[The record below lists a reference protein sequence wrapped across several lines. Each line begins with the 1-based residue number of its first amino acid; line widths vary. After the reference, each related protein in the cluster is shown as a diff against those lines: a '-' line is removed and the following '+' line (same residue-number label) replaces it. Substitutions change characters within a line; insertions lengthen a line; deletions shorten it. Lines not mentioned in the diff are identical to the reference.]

1 MSWSTYLGFPDGSLG
16 NESACN
22 RGEAD
27 AALIPCS
34 GRSPRGRNGNP
45 LQYAH
50 LESPINRGTWWAT
63 LHRVARIQT
72 RLSWATKLCLC
83 SIAES
88 VGQEVF
94 IVFVA
99 RLGAPRVV
107 PAVKNLPANT
117 GALRDTGSIPGL
129 GRSLGGD
136 HGNPLQ
142 YSLLE
147 SLVGRLWAPRAV
159 QAVKNLPAN
168 VGDLGDTGSIPGSGR
183 SLGGDHGN
191 PLQYSLLE
199 SLVAR
204 LGQRF
209 HP

>member
-45 LQYAH
+45 LQYSH

-99 RLGAPRVV
+99 RLGAPRAV
-107 PAVKNLPANT
+107 PAVKNLPANA
-117 GALRDTGSIPGL
+117 GALRDTGSIPGWEDPLEEIMAAHCSILSWRVSWADFGLL
-129 GRSLGGD
+129 GRC
-136 HGNPLQ
+136 Q
-142 YSLLE
+142 
-147 SLVGRLWAPRAV
+147 W
-159 QAVKNLPAN
+159 
-168 VGDLGDTGSIPGSGR
+168 
-183 SLGGDHGN
+183 
-191 PLQYSLLE
+191 
-199 SLVAR
+199 
-204 LGQRF
+204 
-209 HP
+209 